1 MISALEASKLKHNE
15 MIRKTSFILKW
26 VRQTN
31 NQRTKLHCT
40 VPLNSLF
47 NIVNPFPERETP
59 FAHKIQQ
66 NVFAQKMHIH
76 ATNVQKSY
84 IYSTFL
90 TILLPKPYFKCSNML
105 NIDHFFRNIPLVHGF

>member
-1 MISALEASKLKHNE
+1 MMLALEALKLKHNK

-26 VRQTN
+26 VSQTD
-31 NQRTKLHCT
+31 NQWTKL
-40 VPLNSLF
+40 PLNSLS
-47 NIVNPFPERETP
+47 NIVNPYPERFNCETP

-90 TILLPKPYFKCSNML
+90 TILLPKPYFKCSNKL
-105 NIDHFFRNIPLVHGF
+105 GKDHYV

>member
-1 MISALEASKLKHNE
+1 MGETNKQ
-15 MIRKTSFILKW
+15 RKDKTILYCIEQF
-26 VRQTN
+26 VY
-31 NQRTKLHCT
+31 
-40 VPLNSLF
+40 
-47 NIVNPFPERETP
+47 NIVNPYPERFNRETP

-90 TILLPKPYFKCSNML
+90 TILLPKPYFKCSNKL
-105 NIDHFFRNIPLVHGF
+105 NNDHYV